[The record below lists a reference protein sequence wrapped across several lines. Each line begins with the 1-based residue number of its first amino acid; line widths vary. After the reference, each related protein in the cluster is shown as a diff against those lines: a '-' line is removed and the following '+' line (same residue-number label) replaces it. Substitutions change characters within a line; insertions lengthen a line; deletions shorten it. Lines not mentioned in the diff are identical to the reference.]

1 MPPDIVA
8 LDFDGVI
15 CDGLVEYFQTAWK
28 AYCRIWNPTPQ
39 TPPQGLAQRFYPLR
53 PVVETGW
60 EMPVLLRSLLLG
72 STDQEILDDW
82 QTIAHQRLE
91 VEALSSR
98 VFAEAVD
105 GVRDEWIQSDVD
117 DWLSQHSFYSGVIE
131 RLQQLL
137 AENVELFVIS
147 TKEGRFIQHLLR
159 QHQVE
164 MPANRIYGK
173 EVRQPKHETLRQL
186 TTKFMTDYGRS
197 PNLYFVEDRLK
208 TLYSIDA
215 QPDLDHVS
223 LYLADWGYNTAGDRA
238 AAKQHPRIRLV
249 SLKTFAQDD
258 GFWNEGSR

>member
-39 TPPQGLAQRFYPLR
+39 TPPRGLAERFYPLR

-72 STDQEILDDW
+72 STDEEILSDW
-82 QTIAHQRLE
+82 QAIARQRIE
-91 VEALSSR
+91 VEALDPK
-98 VFAEAVD
+98 VFAAAVD
-105 GVRDEWIQSDVD
+105 GVRDEWIHSDVD
-117 DWLSQHSFYSGVIE
+117 QWLAQHQFYPGVTE
-131 RLQQLL
+131 RLAQLL
-137 AENVELFVIS
+137 MAEIQMFIIS

-164 MPANRIYGK
+164 MPPNHIYGK

-186 TTKFMTDYGRS
+186 TTKFTAEEGRS
-197 PNLYFVEDRLK
+197 PQIYFVEDRLK
-208 TLYSIDA
+208 TLYSVVS
-215 QPDLDHVS
+215 QPDLEHVN
-223 LYLADWGYNTAGDRA
+223 LYLAGWGYNTERDRA
-238 AAKQHPRIRLV
+238 AATQHSRIRLV
-249 SLKTFAQDD
+249 SLETFTRDERFWDD
-258 GFWNEGSR
+258 ASA